1 MTTKLNWKPAIQK
14 PDSNTPV
21 TALIATR
28 DAETLKWKVSGI
40 YIWRAN
46 IGWRHERKSTPP
58 TTSDFV
64 WIPQDELLATI

>member
-1 MTTKLNWKPAIQK
+1 MPNKLYWRPALQK
-14 PDSNTPV
+14 PGNDKSI

-28 DAETLKWKVSGI
+28 DAETLEWNVSGN

-58 TTSDFV
+58 PTSDFV
-64 WIPQDELLATI
+64 WLPHTELLATI